1 MSSNLE
7 QALTWKTENWFNQE
21 MTNGVALKYNLKK
34 KNQIFTIMKNL
45 QAFKQGDHEIV
56 RALTLTPSNFY

>member
-1 MSSNLE
+1 MSSSLE
-7 QALTWKTENWFNQE
+7 QALTWKTENWSNQV

-45 QAFKQGDHEIV
+45 QAFMQGGHETV
-56 RALTLTPSNFY
+56 RALTLTSSNF

>member
-1 MSSNLE
+1 MSSSLE
-7 QALTWKTENWFNQE
+7 QALTWNTENWSNQV

-45 QAFKQGDHEIV
+45 QAFKQGSHETV
-56 RALTLTPSNFY
+56 KAFTLTS